1 MFTYVR
7 KIILLYAKSSNVDV
21 YTVYGKYSQKDAS
34 EYTLVLC
41 SALIYFFF
49 WMNVKIFE
57 IFTDR
62 LPCSL
67 CGWLWFF
74 LGFFF
79 FFIPFCKLPQNY
91 QFYELTFFNR
101 T

>member
-41 SALIYFFF
+41 SALI
-49 WMNVKIFE
+49 
-57 IFTDR
+57 
-62 LPCSL
+62 
-67 CGWLWFF
+67 
-74 LGFFF
+74 FFF
-79 FFIPFCKLPQNY
+79 FLDECQDF
-91 QFYELTFFNR
+91 
-101 T
+101 